1 MHRFY
6 YNHEIP
12 LDVFFV
18 VISPDKK
25 VTKSERKGDVVAL
38 FSEEEIVGYNIFNAK
53 NHIGGLKDGAYLKED
68 EKTFAEVN
76 NALSENGF
84 SPLEKNSSSGYRV
97 ATIKALEEHPLLA
110 KANIVTL
117 SIADKEVQTVSFYQ
131 NLTVGAKVV
140 VKENGCLDKEGTMFL
155 SHVEKNIPIDVSI
168 CGSEELNLEKKEGAC
183 LTDKKEG
190 SDFFLNE

>member
-25 VTKSERKGDVVAL
+25 VTKSEGKGDVVAL
-38 FSEEEIVGYNIFNAK
+38 YSEEEIVGYNLFNAK
-53 NHIGGLKDGAYLKED
+53 SYISDLKDGAYLKED
-68 EKTFAEVN
+68 EKTLEEVN
-76 NALSENGF
+76 KALSENGF
-84 SPLEKNSSSGYRV
+84 IPLKKNETSGYRV
-97 ATIKALEEHPLLA
+97 ACVKALEEHPLLA

-117 SIADKEVQTVSFYQ
+117 TILDKEVQTVSFYQ
-131 NLTVGAKVV
+131 NLKVGAKVV
-140 VKENGCLDKEGTMFL
+140 VKENGCLDREGVMFL

-168 CGSEELNLEKKEGAC
+168 CGSEELNLPKTDGAY

-190 SDFFLNE
+190 SDFFLD